1 MWMVCV
7 VPEGTGGGL
16 AAGEGVGLG
25 VGRGVGLGVGR
36 DAVRIAVGEGR
47 GDRDGDADGMP
58 AMVALGEALVT
69 TALGVGLDGAVVG
82 EAAACWT
89 VDGWP

>member
-1 MWMVCV
+1 MWTVCV
-7 VPEGTGGGL
+7 VPDGTGGGL
-16 AAGEGVGLG
+16 AAGERVGLG

-47 GDRDGDADGMP
+47 GDRDGDGMP
-58 AMVALGEALVT
+58 ARVALGEALVT